1 MWKSLTCCPVNA
13 VTFQVDNSS
22 LTGESEPQSR
32 STEFTNDNPLET
44 RNLAFFSTN
53 AVEGLVALPTQLHAL
68 SLLSVYKLCKAALIL
83 DSLGNT
89 ADRRVGLLAL
99 FPISVL

>member
-1 MWKSLTCCPVNA
+1 MSERIRGSYDDTLYKSTYTLLYFTLLYC
-13 VTFQVDNSS
+13 TYIFQVDNSS

-53 AVEGLVALPTQLHAL
+53 AVEGVVALRTQRSFTVDHK
-68 SLLSVYKLCKAALIL
+68 S
-83 DSLGNT
+83 
-89 ADRRVGLLAL
+89 
-99 FPISVL
+99 SVLFFRRSVESAPLV